1 MAEDKSDEFLQQD
14 PSDKLRVPSNSPF
27 SLPGDEEP
35 PAAGLEGMLV
45 QAEIDAHIFDLKTL
59 EKNSQ
64 KKSIQKMV
72 DLGPSAVDPLCV
84 YLKHPDRWARMM
96 AAEVLGKIHDPRA
109 IPALKEA
116 LNDQHQ
122 GVRYMSELAL
132 KEIAASTNLEK
143 SSPAK
148 GKESQGK
155 PPMPAKVTAKLHPVE
170 SRNRATSEKPPV
182 AEPQKVE
189 ESEKPAATPEPK
201 PKAASGLPE
210 PNIPENLPEIKPL
223 EPRVIAPPPASI
235 PPAQA
240 IPPSSVPPLS
250 VPQADQKSVFPAG
263 SEDEP

>member
-1 MAEDKSDEFLQQD
+1 MTDDNIEEFPSQD
-14 PSDKLRVPSNSPF
+14 PADKLRAPSNSPF

-72 DLGPSAVDPLCV
+72 DLGPSAVEPLCV

-132 KEIAASTNLEK
+132 KEIASSTNLEQ
-143 SSPAK
+143 STSVK
-148 GKESQGK
+148 GKEPQGK
-155 PPMPAKVTAKLHPVE
+155 PPLPAKVTAKLHPVE
-170 SRNRATSEKPPV
+170 GRNRGSSQKPAA
-182 AEPQKVE
+182 AEAQKAE
-189 ESEKPAATPEPK
+189 ELEKPAAKPESK
-201 PKAASGLPE
+201 PDRNQIRNP
-210 PNIPENLPEIKPL
+210 NLPRVYPNHISPITC
-223 EPRVIAPPPASI
+223 PRSNPWNP
-235 PPAQA
+235 
-240 IPPSSVPPLS
+240 
-250 VPQADQKSVFPAG
+250 G
-263 SEDEP
+263 